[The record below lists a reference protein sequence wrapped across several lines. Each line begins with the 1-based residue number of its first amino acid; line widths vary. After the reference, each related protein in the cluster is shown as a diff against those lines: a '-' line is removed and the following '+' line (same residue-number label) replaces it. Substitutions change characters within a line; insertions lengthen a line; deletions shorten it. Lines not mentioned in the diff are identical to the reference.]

1 MKQEYKI
8 QKIQKLNNV
17 LENLLPT
24 YNAGEPVV
32 HEVTAERSEA
42 ENQRRRQFEAER
54 SEQDTIA
61 IHSRLPSNE
70 EITIL
75 CNKLEEILFPGYR
88 KTILNGH
95 ISFDVLVKETLN
107 EIYDILYDQVSKSL
121 PFRWASEYTKTK
133 DFLRPNEIELET
145 EFIVNTVLE
154 KLPIIRNAL
163 KQDVL
168 AAYNGDPAAT
178 SYAEIILSYPG
189 LRAIA
194 IYRIA
199 HEFYKFNLPIIPRMM
214 TEYAHSETGIDIH
227 PGAQICEGFFID
239 HGTGVVI
246 GETCRI
252 GNRVKI
258 YQGVTLG
265 AKSFSLDADGNPIK
279 GIKRHPDIEDD
290 VIIYAGATILG
301 GDTVIGKGS
310 VIGGNVWVTESIPP
324 YSIAVQKNAEIEI
337 RNANHKEKAA

>member
-1 MKQEYKI
+1 MIKQGYELK
-8 QKIQKLNNV
+8 KIQKLDDV
-17 LENLLPT
+17 LETLLPT
-24 YNAGEPVV
+24 YSKANP
-32 HEVTAERSEA
+32 R
-42 ENQRRRQFEAER
+42 
-54 SEQDTIA
+54 DTII
-61 IHSRLPSNE
+61 IHSKLPSNE
-70 EITIL
+70 EITKL
-75 CNKLEEILFPGYR
+75 CISFEEILFPGYR
-88 KTILNGH
+88 TRVLNGDDR
-95 ISFDVLVKETLN
+95 FKLLLGKTLD

-121 PFRWASEYTKTK
+121 PFRWASEYAKTK
-133 DFLRPNEIELET
+133 NVLSPNEIELET

-154 KLPIIRNAL
+154 KLPIIRGAL

-168 AAYNGDPAAT
+168 AAYNGDPAAK

-199 HEFYKFNLPIIPRMM
+199 HEFYKFNVPLIPRMM

-252 GNRVKI
+252 GNRVKL

-265 AKSFSLDADGNPIK
+265 AKSFPLDADGNPIK

-324 YSIAVQKNAEIEI
+324 YSVVVQKHAEIEI
-337 RNANHKEKAA
+337 RNTNHTEKVAET

>member
-1 MKQEYKI
+1 MIKQEYKI
-8 QKIQKLNNV
+8 RKIQKLDNV
-17 LENLLPT
+17 LETLLPT
-24 YNAGEPVV
+24 YN
-32 HEVTAERSEA
+32 EVNT
-42 ENQRRRQFEAER
+42 
-54 SEQDTIA
+54 QDTIA
-61 IHSRLPSNE
+61 IHSKLPSNE
-70 EITIL
+70 EITTL
-75 CNKLEEILFPGYR
+75 CIKLEEILFPGYR
-88 KTILNGH
+88 TTILNGH
-95 ISFDVLVKETLN
+95 ISFDNLIKETLN
-107 EIYDILYDQVSKSL
+107 EIYDILYDQVNKSL
-121 PFRWASEYTKTK
+121 PFRWASEYAKSNGRLRLTAKTK
-133 DFLRPNEIELET
+133 KSLISQEIELET
-145 EFIVNTVLE
+145 EFIVSTVLD
-154 KLPIIRNAL
+154 KLPIIRGAL

-199 HEFYKFNLPIIPRMM
+199 HELYKFNVPIIPRMM

-265 AKSFSLDADGNPIK
+265 AKSFSLDADGNPVK

-324 YSIAVQKNAEIEI
+324 YSVVVQKHAEIEI

>member
-1 MKQEYKI
+1 MIRQEYKI
-8 QKIQKLNNV
+8 KKIQKLDNV
-17 LENLLPT
+17 LESLLPT
-24 YNAGEPVV
+24 YNVDP
-32 HEVTAERSEA
+32 
-42 ENQRRRQFEAER
+42 
-54 SEQDTIA
+54 QDTIT
-61 IHSRLPSNE
+61 IHSKLPSNE
-70 EITIL
+70 EITTL
-75 CNKLEEILFPGYR
+75 CTKLEEILFPGYR
-88 KTILNGH
+88 TTILNGH
-95 ISFDVLVKETLN
+95 ISFDDLIKETLS
-107 EIYDILYDQVSKSL
+107 EIYDILYDQTSKSL
-121 PFRWASEYTKTK
+121 PFRWVSEYAKAK
-133 DFLRPNEIELET
+133 NVLRTSEIELET
-145 EFIVNTVLE
+145 EFIVSTVLG
-154 KLPIIRNAL
+154 KLPIIRGAL

-168 AAYNGDPAAT
+168 AAYNGDPAAK

-199 HEFYKFNLPIIPRMM
+199 HELYKFNVPIIPRMM
-214 TEYAHSETGIDIH
+214 SEYAHSETGIDIH

-265 AKSFSLDADGNPIK
+265 AKSFSLDANGNPIK

-301 GDTVIGKGS
+301 GDTVIGKNS
-310 VIGGNVWVTESIPP
+310 VIGGNVWVTKSIPP
-324 YSIAVQKNAEIEI
+324 YSVVVQKNAEIEI
-337 RNANHKEKAA
+337 RNTNHKEKLADA

>member
-1 MKQEYKI
+1 MIKRGEYEIK
-8 QKIQKLNNV
+8 KIQKLDNV
-17 LENLLPT
+17 LETLLPT
-24 YNAGEPVV
+24 YNKVDPVV
-32 HEVTAERSEA
+32 HEVTTERSEA
-42 ENQRRRQFEAER
+42 VHEVTAER

-61 IHSRLPSNE
+61 IHSKLPSNE
-70 EITIL
+70 EITTL
-75 CNKLEEILFPGYR
+75 CIKLEEILFPGYR
-88 KTILNGH
+88 TTILNGH
-95 ISFDVLVKETLN
+95 ISFDGLIKETLDG
-107 EIYDILYDQVSKSL
+107 IYGILYDQVDKSL
-121 PFRWASEYTKTK
+121 PFRWAAEYAKTK
-133 DFLRPNEIELET
+133 KSLASREMELET
-145 EFIVNTVLE
+145 EFIVSTVLE
-154 KLPIIRNAL
+154 KLPAIRDVL

-168 AAYNGDPAAT
+168 AAYTGDPAAT

-199 HEFYKFNLPIIPRMM
+199 HELYKFNVPLVPRMM

-265 AKSFSLDADGNPIK
+265 AKSFSLDADGNPVK

-324 YSIAVQKNAEIEI
+324 YSVVVQKHAEIEI
-337 RNANHKEKAA
+337 RKNRKAKVA